1 MGVGGSRSTTAAS
14 MTASPQLSAAASI
27 TEADAAERARRAAA
41 ESLAAALA
49 AKDSY
54 TADHCNSIA
63 ELAVEV
69 GRELGVADVDLDDLR
84 QAATLHDIGKIAV
97 PDAILN
103 KPGPLSSEEFEVIK
117 QHPVVGEKI
126 LATVPQFGRVRRVVR
141 HSHEHWDGG
150 GYPDGLRGEEIPL
163 GSRIVL
169 VVDAY
174 HAMISDRP
182 YRAAMAHD
190 AAWREIQR
198 NAGTKFDPMVAD
210 ALLVVL
216 KRARD

>member
-1 MGVGGSRSTTAAS
+1 MTTTPRLRGAAS
-14 MTASPQLSAAASI
+14 V
-27 TEADAAERARRAAA
+27 TEADAAARARRVAA

-49 AKDSY
+49 AKDGY
-54 TADHCNSIA
+54 TAEHGNSIA

-69 GRELGVADVDLDDLR
+69 GRELGIADAGLDDLR
-84 QAATLHDIGKIAV
+84 YAATLHDIGKIAV

-103 KPGPLSSEEFEVIK
+103 KAGPLSSEEFEVIK
-117 QHPVVGEKI
+117 QHPVAGERI
-126 LATVPQFGRVRRVVR
+126 LATVPQFGRVRRFVR

-163 GSRIVL
+163 GARIVL

-174 HAMISDRP
+174 HAMTSDRP
-182 YRAAMAHD
+182 YRAAMSHD
-190 AAWREIQR
+190 GACEEIKS

-210 ALLVVL
+210 ASLVVL
-216 KRARD
+216 KRAGG